1 MTGNTRPR
9 TEVWWFLRILI
20 FFAALTSALTTI
32 TFLVN
37 VYAVPPS
44 AYELN
49 GGAPQTI
56 LLATFVNGTWDHLGA
71 NLYAMGFLLMGV
83 LVLPVVDWTIMG
95 SRRYLLLVTWGQ
107 VSAGLLGALLYYVV
121 LVVHGVGPDGAGSS
135 IINGGLIGVVILAFM
150 RSTLILARNKRYLGA
165 TLLAVILFAFIGEL
179 VQGFLQSG
187 NAGAHYLGF
196 VAGFSIAFSYLRVGR
211 QTENRT
217 IG

>member
-1 MTGNTRPR
+1 
-9 TEVWWFLRILI
+9 
-20 FFAALTSALTTI
+20 
-32 TFLVN
+32 
-37 VYAVPPS
+37 
-44 AYELN
+44 
-49 GGAPQTI
+49 
-56 LLATFVNGTWDHLGA
+56 
-71 NLYAMGFLLMGV
+71 
-83 LVLPVVDWTIMG
+83 MG

-150 RSTLILARNKRYLGA
+150 RSTLTLARNKRYLGA
-165 TLLAVILFAFIGEL
+165 TLLAVILFAFLGEL